1 MERIYLDNAATTQL
15 DPEVIDAMLPYMR
28 EHYGNPSAV
37 HAFGRK
43 ARAGIE
49 QSRRMVAKLINC
61 APGEIVF
68 TSCGTEADNMA
79 LMCSVRDLGVKHII
93 TSPIEHHAV
102 EHVALELER
111 TGAAKIH
118 WLTPDARR
126 QGGPRASGRTAE
138 DAQQRPRFADARQ
151 QRTRHTQRPR
161 RHGQT
166 LPQIQRTFP
175 HGYRADHGPLPLR
188 PGVNCPWT
196 SSRAARTSSTGRKA
210 WASSTCV
217 NGSVL
222 KPMLVGG
229 SQERNMRAGTENI
242 IGIVALAKAMEVA
255 YRDVDEHVNHVQSLK
270 TRMMKAI
277 KTALPEAN
285 FNGDISADSLYTVLN
300 IHFPDDGKGE
310 MLIYNMDIEGIA
322 CSGGSACSSGS
333 NKGSHVIEALYPGRT
348 GSEHPVL
355 IQQVQHRGRSGPRG
369 GSAAAG
375 DGAGGCLIN

>member
-118 WLTPDARR
+118 WLRLMPD
-126 QGGPRASGRTAE
+126 GK
-138 DAQQRPRFADARQ
+138 ADLAHLEELLKTHNNVLVSLMHANNELG
-151 QRTRHTQRPR
+151 TRNDLVGHW
-161 RHGQT
+161 QT
-166 LPQIQRTFP
+166 LPQIQRALP

-188 PGVNCPWT
+188 PG
-196 SSRAARTSSTGRKA
+196 
-210 WASSTCV
+210 
-217 NGSVL
+217 
-222 KPMLVGG
+222 
-229 SQERNMRAGTENI
+229 
-242 IGIVALAKAMEVA
+242 
-255 YRDVDEHVNHVQSLK
+255 
-270 TRMMKAI
+270 
-277 KTALPEAN
+277 
-285 FNGDISADSLYTVLN
+285 
-300 IHFPDDGKGE
+300 
-310 MLIYNMDIEGIA
+310 
-322 CSGGSACSSGS
+322 
-333 NKGSHVIEALYPGRT
+333 
-348 GSEHPVL
+348 
-355 IQQVQHRGRSGPRG
+355 
-369 GSAAAG
+369 AAAH
-375 DGAGGCLIN
+375 